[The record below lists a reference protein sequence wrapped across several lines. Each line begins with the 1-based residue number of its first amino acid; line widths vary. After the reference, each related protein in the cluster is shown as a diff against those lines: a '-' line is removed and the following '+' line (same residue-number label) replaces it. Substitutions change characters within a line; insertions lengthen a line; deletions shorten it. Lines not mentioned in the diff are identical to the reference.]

1 MTVSSLWAARS
12 ILGLVQWR
20 ITVARVMT
28 SALWLVDFPWFQPQF
43 VQAFR
48 RGGRMKLIS
57 WNTQWC
63 RGLDGTVSP
72 QRIVEAA
79 RAMADFDV
87 LCLQEISQG
96 FHRLQG
102 APGDQPAQIAAL
114 LPGFHSFFGAAVD
127 EFQADGARQR
137 FGNLI
142 ATRLPVARVQ
152 HHALPWPADASVM
165 SMPRM
170 CTVVTLID
178 PAIGPLRVMTTH
190 LEYYSAP
197 QRLVQAQALR
207 ALHEEACMMA
217 AAPPEP
223 CDDGSAFQTKVHTPH
238 ALLCGDFNAGPRDP
252 ALAAITAAAG
262 AHDFKDAW
270 PLVHGSAPHAPTF
283 RLVDHTYGREPM
295 AFDFVFVSAGLASR
309 VCHIEVDGKTQ
320 ASDHQPVMVELR

>member
-1 MTVSSLWAARS
+1 MPALWLSSTPVKCGTVPAPGVAKLALPGLVFIQARIAFRSPLGAPGPAVIAKSNVTARATGVKSRTGSKPRFLYSHGETTRAPLGARIKVWPSGAARFTSPSATRPAAPGLLSMITFCASVTRILSASRRATMSAEPPGGKPTRMRIGGLSCAHAGSAPSVPSIEAAAVTNVRRWIMTVSSLWAARS

-102 APGDQPAQIAAL
+102 APGDQPAQIAA
-114 LPGFHSFFGAAVD
+114 
-127 EFQADGARQR
+127 
-137 FGNLI
+137 
-142 ATRLPVARVQ
+142 
-152 HHALPWPADASVM
+152 
-165 SMPRM
+165 
-170 CTVVTLID
+170 
-178 PAIGPLRVMTTH
+178 
-190 LEYYSAP
+190 
-197 QRLVQAQALR
+197 
-207 ALHEEACMMA
+207 
-217 AAPPEP
+217 
-223 CDDGSAFQTKVHTPH
+223 
-238 ALLCGDFNAGPRDP
+238 
-252 ALAAITAAAG
+252 
-262 AHDFKDAW
+262 
-270 PLVHGSAPHAPTF
+270 
-283 RLVDHTYGREPM
+283 
-295 AFDFVFVSAGLASR
+295 
-309 VCHIEVDGKTQ
+309 
-320 ASDHQPVMVELR
+320 